1 MWKLS
6 QEETFANEM
15 KAKEAEYL
23 HRLEKE
29 WKKREEERQK
39 VFTQKVHV
47 IALLDTRVYIYVH
60 QQVPELVAS
69 VFLSVRL
76 SVHLLPLNI

>member
-6 QEETFANEM
+6 QEEIFSNKM

-23 HRLEKE
+23 HRLGEE

-47 IALLDTRVYIYVH
+47 IAMLDTHAHTIIIIYVQ
-60 QQVPELVAS
+60 QQVLQAMC
-69 VFLSVRL
+69 
-76 SVHLLPLNI
+76 